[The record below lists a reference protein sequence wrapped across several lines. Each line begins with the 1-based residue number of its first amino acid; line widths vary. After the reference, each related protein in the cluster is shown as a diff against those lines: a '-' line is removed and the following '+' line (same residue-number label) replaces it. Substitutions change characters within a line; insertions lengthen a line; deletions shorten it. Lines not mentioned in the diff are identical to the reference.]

1 MSTRD
6 WTIIGA
12 VIAIIGLLIAVV
24 MLALRDPNGAN
35 GNETNVNVQAPVE
48 AEGGDADATADTQAA
63 GGDAETTVNTTTNV
77 TVNTPEEDQQVPVE
91 PGTEQSQEQSGAST
105 SGADSSVQQQEM
117 ADQQQQRPAASVT
130 EQSRSQ
136 NDSSTV
142 DAGPSNQQ
150 QEETDQQQQENGE
163 NDPPPPDPPP
173 PDPPTSEPP
182 TPAPPNLDGIEDGE
196 RICASPAC
204 PEQYVVRIVG
214 DQRFKRLLLSYD
226 IVTFY
231 GQFDGIQPLRVSQ
244 EVLDAFETSC
254 FTWFNNGGSRTYYHF
269 DARPG
274 TDDGEKRRIA
284 ATEFDLRNAGIASA
298 AFEVNGRELAYFAD
312 RGSVTLAEAM
322 RLPCI
327 G

>member
-6 WTIIGA
+6 WTSFNAGLKVCRLVIGGISLG
-12 VIAIIGLLIAVV
+12 VAILVLLIGLTPLE
-24 MLALRDPNGAN
+24 LRWNDSTNGASTADTDSPTKQQEGLGQQQQQQTEN
-35 GNETNVNVQAPVE
+35 GNE
-48 AEGGDADATADTQAA
+48 
-63 GGDAETTVNTTTNV
+63 
-77 TVNTPEEDQQVPVE
+77 
-91 PGTEQSQEQSGAST
+91 
-105 SGADSSVQQQEM
+105 
-117 ADQQQQRPAASVT
+117 
-130 EQSRSQ
+130 
-136 NDSSTV
+136 
-142 DAGPSNQQ
+142 
-150 QEETDQQQQENGE
+150 
-163 NDPPPPDPPP
+163 PPPPKPQ
-173 PDPPTSEPP
+173 
-182 TPAPPNLDGIEDGE
+182 TPAHPNLDGIADGA

-231 GQFDGIQPLRVSQ
+231 GQFDGIQPRRVSQ
-244 EVLDAFETSC
+244 EALDAFETSC

-274 TDDGEKRRIA
+274 TDDGVKRRIA

-298 AFEVNGRELAYFAD
+298 AFEVNERELAYFVD
-312 RGSVTLAEAM
+312 RGSVTLVEAM